1 MQASILPAPKI
12 TAHVGGQGASRTL
25 RYHVVKLKGEVVQFV
40 ENSNGGQR
48 AIKTVRGGGSG
59 TRPVRHLRGPGDR
72 SEPSSPR
79 SSQDGIPRANIVV
92 AHFNA
97 PSPHAARPRV
107 KLRRQGSSVA
117 VTWNAAKFAT
127 TYRRQRRAP
136 GAGGDFLLTP
146 KARARRVS
154 FGGLMS
160 GEGAVVRVVGVTEG
174 GRPGSAGVARIG
186 GSLKATTVTK
196 RNRWQVAKSK
206 HKTTTRHK
214 KA

>member
-1 MQASILPAPKI
+1 MQASILPAPKV

-25 RYHVVKLKGEVVQFV
+25 RYHVVKLKGEVVRFV

-48 AIKTVRGGGSG
+48 AIRTVRGGGSG
-59 TRPVRHLRGPGDR
+59 TARFITSEGRGSKR
-72 SEPSSPR
+72 TVVAQV
-79 SSQDGIPRANIVV
+79 SQSGIPRANIVV

-127 TYRRQRRAP
+127 TYRVSVRTGRGRN
-136 GAGGDFLLTP
+136 FLLTP